1 MVPHDRRLTG
11 ERSLK
16 ALMACDALTAVLVFV
31 TWLMM
36 MFGPGGSFAARG
48 LWSLKYFTVLSNLL
62 MAAICLF
69 SIAAERRALAGGELP
84 SWFGPL
90 RLAGVTSLTIT
101 FVVVMAFLGPV
112 FGYAGMFVRANL
124 LFHAVVPLWALGV
137 FVAFR
142 MGGLIPFSRTPA
154 AVVPVLL
161 YGAGY
166 VANILINGVGQGP
179 TSNDWYGLYAAAGGN
194 IPVGATVILGIFYL
208 LAFLIWLLAGG
219 RFRRGR
225 S

>member
-31 TWLMM
+31 AWLMM

-112 FGYAGMFVRANL
+112 FGYA
-124 LFHAVVPLWALGV
+124 GV